1 MPVAIHT
8 GDTAWPSGLLKYSH
22 PLTVDEAA
30 VAFPDVTFVIAHCGC
45 PWFADAAEVACKNA
59 NVCIDLS
66 GLVEGNPKPLMLL
79 ERQRGF
85 LRQLHTW
92 LNYLG
97 NYENIMYGCD
107 WPLVNIPLYIWMIS
121 HVVPE
126 CYHEDVFYN
135 NAVRIYSKIGKLLE
149 KCGG

>member
-1 MPVAIHT
+1 M
-8 GDTAWPSGLLKYSH
+8 KYSH

-85 LRQLHTW
+85 FASAA
-92 LNYLG
+92 YLA
-97 NYENIMYGCD
+97 ELSLAIMKKSC
-107 WPLVNIPLYIWMIS
+107 M
-121 HVVPE
+121 
-126 CYHEDVFYN
+126 
-135 NAVRIYSKIGKLLE
+135 AVTGRL
-149 KCGG
+149 